1 MKKNILYSVVCSV
14 ALVAGV
20 SKSFSQQLYNTGVTS
35 TAANFLR
42 IQPDARTSAMG
53 NARIAVSASAN
64 AAFNNIAQI
73 PFAEENSGIAVTY
86 SPWLKEIANNMF
98 LATIAGYHKL
108 DDEQALSASLR
119 YFNLGD
125 APVTDYNG
133 NLLQTVK
140 PKELSFDVGYARKL
154 SKKISLGLA
163 FRYINSRLV
172 QGDYNGT
179 PYKAASAVA
188 ADISASFNNLD
199 KEGQGFTAGLVIAN
213 LGTKMSYTR
222 NDAQKYFLPA
232 TLGIGAAYTFVI
244 NEKNTVTLAV
254 DANKLLAP
262 IATQSPDSTGK
273 SAYYEQ
279 SITSSWVESF
289 KGNAQV
295 ALSGGVEYSYD
306 RLIAFRAGYHYDD
319 KTQGD
324 QSYVTGG
331 VGFTYNEWGVNFCYL
346 TPVGNSQNKN
356 PLSNT
361 LRFGL
366 SYTFGKDKK

>member
-20 SKSFSQQLYNTGVTS
+20 SRSFSQQLYNTGVTS

-86 SPWLKEIANNMF
+86 SPWLKEIANKMF

-222 NDAQKYFLPA
+222 SDAQKYFLPA

-331 VGFTYNEWGVNFCYL
+331 VGLTYNEWGVNFCYL